1 MEAETQSSILN
12 AVCFWGLQLR
22 SNQFFPGTIALRVT
36 RVPSS
41 GKERV
46 LHAGYKPC
54 ARHLA
59 NLLQV
64 AFMLLVPVL
73 CFLLF
78 IILMVFQENRPH
90 PIHKKIPGGNKYTQF
105 QADWATFSFTSL
117 PISIYLAYSSSSTL
131 KSLPTTDS

>member
-59 NLLQV
+59 NLTFAGCVHAVGSCSL
-64 AFMLLVPVL
+64 FSPFHYLDGVPS
-73 CFLLF
+73 
-78 IILMVFQENRPH
+78 E
-90 PIHKKIPGGNKYTQF
+90 
-105 QADWATFSFTSL
+105 
-117 PISIYLAYSSSSTL
+117 
-131 KSLPTTDS
+131 